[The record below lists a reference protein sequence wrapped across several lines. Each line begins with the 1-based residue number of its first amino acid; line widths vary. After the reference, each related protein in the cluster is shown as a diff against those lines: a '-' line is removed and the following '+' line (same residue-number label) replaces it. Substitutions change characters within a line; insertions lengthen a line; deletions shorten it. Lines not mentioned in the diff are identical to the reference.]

1 MDEATVAWFEEYARL
16 LRELK
21 NHLDKKPAKVKAKV
35 KETGK
40 DNYKDIM
47 QEFTDLWKQDN
58 KNPVWPNNPPYYE
71 DYVDGFGW
79 PHPKW
84 WTTSLGCQKCGIG
97 SDGEALSYVCPRVD
111 CPSKVSFY

>member
-21 NHLDKKPAKVKAKV
+21 NHLDKKPGKTKV

-47 QEFTDLWKQDN
+47 QEITDIWKQEIE
-58 KNPVWPNNPPYYE
+58 NPVWPKNSPYYV
-71 DYVDGFGW
+71 DYVDSWPYPKGW
-79 PHPKW
+79 A
-84 WTTSLGCQKCGIG
+84 TSIGCQKCGIG
-97 SDGEALSYVCPRVD
+97 SDGAALGYVCPRLD